1 MKVRKIKS
9 TRFIADLAV
18 LDHLY
23 QEFSDNLVRG
33 LIDNITVYSKSM
45 IVVTFKSGYDFTT
58 DCY

>member
-1 MKVRKIKS
+1 MKVRKIKI

-18 LDHLY
+18 LDPLY

-45 IVVTFKSGYDFTT
+45 IVVTFKSGYEFTT